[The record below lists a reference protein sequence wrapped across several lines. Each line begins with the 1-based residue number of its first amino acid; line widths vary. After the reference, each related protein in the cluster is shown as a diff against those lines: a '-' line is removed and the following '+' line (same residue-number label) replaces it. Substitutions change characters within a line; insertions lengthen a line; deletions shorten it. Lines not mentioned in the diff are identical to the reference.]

1 MRDVLS
7 YTHFTCGYGLLSSA
21 VPTITTI
28 DVFKHVTTFLRT
40 VAKSDNGAAMLFF
53 LYLPRESLIMEYTKR
68 TSELTES
75 EWKAVEDYFQ
85 TDNYWETWTI
95 DALYTDME
103 EYCTNILEP
112 INGWS
117 CDSLLF
123 RAGVPEYEYI
133 GLYYAGLV
141 DNDVLNKYLEPY
153 EDVGNDMYV
162 IWNGLDINF
171 DKTVGY
177 SIDFKDVTYF
187 GVYFP
192 GDIEYD
198 EYTELNIDDFKKYK
212 SELTEAG
219 LQEQY
224 SKILDYMNK
233 TISMLEDGYNE
244 FLSEIKTATKFY
256 DNAMYCKGP
265 EFRSWLTNVSMLIT
279 FDDDGDVIDVDLA

>member
-1 MRDVLS
+1 
-7 YTHFTCGYGLLSSA
+7 
-21 VPTITTI
+21 
-28 DVFKHVTTFLRT
+28 
-40 VAKSDNGAAMLFF
+40 
-53 LYLPRESLIMEYTKR
+53 MEYTKH

-85 TDNYWETWTI
+85 TNRYWDAWNI

-103 EYCTNILEP
+103 EYCTNILGT

-123 RAGVPEYEYI
+123 RAGVPEYEYV

-141 DNDVLNKYLEPY
+141 DNDVLNKHLEPY
-153 EDVGNDMYV
+153 EDVGNGMGV
-162 IWNGLDINF
+162 EWNGLDIDF
-171 DKTVGY
+171 DKNVGY

-187 GVYFP
+187 GVYNLE
-192 GDIEYD
+192 D
-198 EYTELNIDDFKKYK
+198 TEFNDDYRDLNIDDFKRHKY
-212 SELTEAG
+212 ELVELG
-219 LQEQY
+219 YQEQY
-224 SKILDYMNK
+224 SKILDFMNK

-244 FLSEIKTATKFY
+244 FLSEIKAATEFY
-256 DNAMYCKGP
+256 DNAMYCEGP